1 MKPADHADHAP
12 ATPAPRAAAPAARR
26 APSAQPDAGAL
37 VVPPHAHAKRI
48 GIAAVATVVA
58 VNIWTGG
65 PLLALW
71 IGSRFVDR
79 TRLSMAAVVIVVI
92 ALAAIVYSL
101 VMALTWLSVA
111 YDRLDGIPP
120 ERRRTAPWLRSMR
133 GERSELLPEHRRI
146 NAVERIVVL
155 TVGVCAICFNV
166 WFFFFAGSPLA

>member
-1 MKPADHADHAP
+1 M
-12 ATPAPRAAAPAARR
+12 TPAPPRRPRAPAASVP
-26 APSAQPDAGAL
+26 AVEPLPI
-37 VVPPHAHAKRI
+37 PPHAHAKRI
-48 GIAAVATVVA
+48 GIAALATVVA

-79 TRLSMAAVVIVVI
+79 TRLSMGAVVIVVI

-101 VMALTWLSVA
+101 VMALTWLSAA
-111 YDRLDGIPP
+111 YDRLDGIPQ

-133 GERSELLPEHRRI
+133 GERSELLPEHRRV
-146 NAVERIVVL
+146 NAVERVVVL
-155 TVGVCAICFNV
+155 SVGICAICFNV